1 MWLMGLLDPVAEITT
16 FVGTAVDTVAPILTA
31 LYGGILGIAALIFGL
46 RFVYRR
52 VRGGF

>member
-1 MWLMGLLDPVAEITT
+1 MLGAIVPLDEITT

-31 LYGGILGIAALIFGL
+31 LYGGILGIAALVFGL